1 MELQP
6 RSRTITS
13 TKVKIELIRIML
25 NEAKDVVNEKKRL
38 GIKKPTYFRLKE
50 E

>member
-6 RSRTITS
+6 RSHTTSRTQTE
-13 TKVKIELIRIML
+13 IELIRIML